1 MDGNKNMRSIGIIGG
16 GAWGT
21 ALAQSLC
28 AAGREVLLW
37 ARDESVAAEINARH
51 ENSKRLPGVK
61 LDARL
66 RATSDLGEAAAADIL
81 LLAAPAQHL
90 RASALLLKPHLRAE
104 THLAICAKGIERTT
118 ELPMSGVVFETTGSL
133 NLAVLS
139 GPSFAKDVALGL
151 PTAVVLAAPDM
162 KTASHLA
169 AAIGHRNFRV
179 YASADVIGVQTGG
192 AVKNVLAIAAGIVAG
207 RKLGASAQAALVT
220 RAFHELTAFGRK
232 CGAKPATLTGLSGL
246 GDLMLTC
253 NSPQS
258 RNFAFGRRLGEGRSV
273 SRALAEAGGTV
284 EGVYTAKVVDR
295 VAREVEP
302 VTAMPIASAVHGIV
316 SGALSVD
323 AAIDGLLSR
332 PQRAES

>member
-1 MDGNKNMRSIGIIGG
+1 MAGNKKMRSIGVIGG

-37 ARDESVAAEINARH
+37 ARDEAVVADINARH
-51 ENSKRLPGVK
+51 QNSKRLPGIK

-66 RATSDLGEAAAADIL
+66 RATGAIGEAAAADIL

-104 THLAICAKGIERTT
+104 THLVICAKGIEQTT

-139 GPSFAKDVALGL
+139 GPSFAKDVVLGL

-162 KTASHLA
+162 KTALQLA
-169 AAIGHRNFRV
+169 AAIGHRTFRI
-179 YASADVIGVQTGG
+179 YASADVMGVQTGG

-232 CGAKPATLTGLSGL
+232 WGAKPATLTGLSGL

-258 RNFAFGRRLGEGRSV
+258 RNFAFGRRLGEGLSV
-273 SRALAEAGGTV
+273 SQALAESGGIV

-302 VTAMPIASAVHGIV
+302 ITGMPIASAVHGIV

-323 AAIDGLLSR
+323 AAIDELLSR
-332 PQRAES
+332 PQKAEN